1 MFKDFNTTK
10 KQLVELADIVNTF
23 KSEAVQLKLLE
34 LLFDATPH
42 EDETEASPPEPQK
55 PKKRTRKKASPA
67 KKSTKSDNGANGSKK
82 TSSFGPVSIL
92 NKLHEEGF
100 FSKARTIADI
110 CQHADTNL
118 ARKIKPNEISGKL
131 ARMVRN
137 GELSRQKNSD
147 NQYEYTKP

>member
-1 MFKDFNTTK
+1 MFKDFDTTK
-10 KQLVELADIVNTF
+10 KQLSELAEIVNKF

-34 LLFDATPH
+34 LLFAATPH
-42 EDETEASPPEPQK
+42 EIEAEVSTPEPGK
-55 PKKRTRKKASPA
+55 PKKRSRKKAPPA
-67 KKSTKSDNGANGSKK
+67 KKATKSDDGEKSAKK
-82 TSSFGPVSIL
+82 PSSFGPVTIL
-92 NKLHEEGF
+92 NKLYEEGF

-137 GELSRQKNSD
+137 EELSRKKNSD